1 MTPPAMERQK
11 SMKTFN
17 QEDIDAYLHEGSANN
32 VTSSPHTTRGY
43 RGILTKYLEFG
54 AGVIDD
60 ADVARSYRDVL
71 TGTYDTI
78 QVKRHLY
85 ILSGFFQSLGAGNP
99 FYELSRAYRK
109 DKREVASKKIRRDEK
124 VLSEIDVRKMVDRA
138 EEICGGLS
146 GVSHYLAYRN
156 YFMIKT
162 LAQFGMRIEGLVGI
176 LTGHIDQALH
186 KMTVYASKNKIPYP
200 VPLINYMDDIR
211 SYLNVRAR
219 FMNDCMTGGDH
230 AQGDRA
236 KGNHQDP
243 ALFLSQYGRQLSVTG
258 ARNAVNEISKSV
270 GLYEPNRSTHQ
281 LRHYRA
287 TRYYR
292 DGMAPQLISAIMGMS
307 EATLRSTYLHLT
319 DQDTVREY
327 EVWAANQKAGSVT
340 VCPRCGYDGGEGGE
354 HAERESGGIVPKF
367 KIV

>member
-1 MTPPAMERQK
+1 MEGSK
-11 SMKTFN
+11 SMKIFSKA
-17 QEDIDAYLHEGSANN
+17 DIDAYLHENSANN

-60 ADVARSYRDVL
+60 DIARSYRDVL

-78 QVKRHLY
+78 QVKRYLY
-85 ILSGFFQSLGAGNP
+85 ILSGFFQSLSGAGTDNP

-124 VLSEIDVRKMVDRA
+124 VLSEIDVKKMVNRA
-138 EEICGGLS
+138 EEMCGGTS
-146 GVSHYLAYRN
+146 GVSHYVAYRN
-156 YFMIKT
+156 YFMVKT

-200 VPLINYMDDIR
+200 VPLIDYMDDIR

-219 FMNDCMTGGDH
+219 FMSDCVRGDH
-230 AQGDRA
+230 V
-236 KGNHQDP
+236 KGNQDP

-327 EVWAANQKAGSVT
+327 EVWAANRTAVSAV
-340 VCPRCGYDGGEGGE
+340 VCPRCGYNGDVDEGK
-354 HAERESGGIVPKF
+354 HMEREVEAIAPKL
-367 KIV
+367 KIA